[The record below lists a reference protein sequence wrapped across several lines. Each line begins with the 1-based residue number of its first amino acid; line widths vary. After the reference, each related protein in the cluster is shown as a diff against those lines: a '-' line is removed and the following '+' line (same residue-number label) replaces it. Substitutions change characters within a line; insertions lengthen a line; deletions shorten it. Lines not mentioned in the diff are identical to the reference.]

1 MKRCSA
7 VQALFRLADLYAISA
22 WSCRLPA
29 GTLRQDSVPVKNDMS
44 LFLVSTPSSSD
55 EDTPRSRGAAG
66 HGLSS
71 LGLKSVALA
80 TTLGLLAGCQP
91 TVRVEAPKEPITINL
106 NVKLDAEVRL
116 KLEEQAREEVE
127 ANPDIF

>member
-1 MKRCSA
+1 MSYALMTVSGDESA
-7 VQALFRLADLYAISA
+7 LQSA
-22 WSCRLPA
+22 QSQKQRSLPVVYRFA
-29 GTLRQDSVPVKNDMS
+29 
-44 LFLVSTPSSSD
+44 
-55 EDTPRSRGAAG
+55 
-66 HGLSS
+66 
-71 LGLKSVALA
+71 ALA
-80 TTLGLLAGCQP
+80 AACGLMAACQP

>member
-1 MKRCSA
+1 MKGDISLL
-7 VQALFRLADLYAISA
+7 QALPSVHSRENALLPDARHLSPWAI
-22 WSCRLPA
+22 
-29 GTLRQDSVPVKNDMS
+29 K
-44 LFLVSTPSSSD
+44 F
-55 EDTPRSRGAAG
+55 AA
-66 HGLSS
+66 
-71 LGLKSVALA
+71 AA
-80 TTLGLLAGCQP
+80 TALGLLAGCQP